1 MATLWEIMNPE
12 TIEPEETPSASSY
25 QPLASPTPEYLT
37 EVEKPK
43 EPQKA
48 SLWDLVDTSGQD
60 EIIDTESVSEGAYAT
75 QREAEM
81 GTLERMAYNTGRY
94 FSGSGIP
101 TAVSGLTSWYYSQ
114 NERIGD
120 LLGLE
125 DFEGYAK
132 AKKEYW
138 DTLRQD
144 FQVEGFE
151 SSVIDNPM
159 LLLDPR
165 WYNYQI
171 GKMAPAMAAGAAT
184 GGLAGGGVALGSVVT
199 GVTMSAPEAALVFDE
214 VLKETGDKQA
224 AYASSM
230 YNFAI
235 NTTLESFGF
244 SKLWSITGKP
254 LTRYAKGAVTEGGT
268 EFQQSLLN
276 DIQQTFWTE
285 AAKGSSVPEIT
296 EKLRQDF
303 PQMLKESIAAGV
315 AGGAI
320 GGVLGGISPSERNS
334 ARQVLRDLGVP
345 EDQLVEPEVEID
357 PNSEIGR
364 VMSRL
369 DSENSLSSVDIRQTE
384 EVPTA
389 TEVLEETPLET
400 LPTEQSPQGTATE
413 QGVQQPTETQEA
425 LGQVDTE
432 ALPSTEDSGVTQ
444 EPSVAQG
451 RTDLSYRRDT
461 EIDPRLE
468 SVLNPPEETQPD
480 ISAVE
485 ALDEAVEAA
494 PLGVDREF
502 SIRGPKEPLSRLD
515 LEMEEATDVGPKA
528 PMIFNEEEMSLI
540 SKEENQTI
548 TRLVEFLDNNER
560 PSQASLLKT
569 VNNAIVGSRTAA
581 TYGRGDV
588 SITVADKIREHFA
601 EKLGPEGVKG
611 PMASLFQKVG
621 REDFT
626 QAVRDIIQTEREK
639 IVGPYRE
646 RQGTQG
652 KLEDSSVK
660 GLGGV
665 QDTGTSRDTDTSNT
679 PSTYSPLPDPSI
691 SISQS
696 SQPYSPE
703 TEGTITE
710 QQGDKVIEK
719 NQPVDTKSVPF
730 QKWFKKSVAAFPNGK
745 PYAVYHGTN
754 SVFDKFKVGAHKQWD
769 KGTDSDWTAH
779 GLFFGNQEVANTF
792 ATSRG
797 KERGG
802 APSVIPVY
810 LSIQN
815 PIDLMQGFK
824 GLADLITDPE
834 VAQQIRENEA
844 GLLKMPWS
852 MFHGDFGK
860 QVVAD
865 LKANGYDGAMI
876 REQNSRVFVAFDES
890 QVKEALSEK
899 TKVPVSSL
907 PKESKSFKDD
917 IYRAPTTPE
926 ELRLVTDKEDKDT
939 LRKIE
944 NSQNWKQASA
954 FSPLARKLGILDR
967 LIKKAN
973 RESPVADKN
982 VAVLLNR
989 LGVDRVR
996 QLVYESLSEHRRA
1009 QVIQNRVDKQSV
1021 QPTGKPLEQLNKKM
1035 EEAHEKAGKKAKRDE
1050 PLTEEQRVKAGE
1062 KLVAATDKYM
1072 ETNDPDKEVKDSERE
1087 KTKRD
1092 LGTKAQR
1099 AFQESMSILEGIHP
1113 RLAGLMKRFEA
1124 AVMNNTKERLDRGN
1138 DFYKVYKKLDPR
1150 ERQLM
1155 KKAWV
1160 NYHKPGA
1167 RKTIDD
1173 YSKQNPEFGKAFAEA
1188 RAIVDEITGEAM
1200 ATGIIGKNRK
1210 YYLPA
1215 RVRDLDGLLTF
1226 IAEHAKPEKAPVAKE
1241 LQDVMATSEENPS
1254 ATSITSMMSE
1264 YLGREVKTYEEAK
1277 AEFGKLLER
1286 GFMPTMFL
1294 NPSSG
1299 RGRQI
1304 WNVTDGMLTFYYD
1317 PAESLE
1323 LHIKEMTEAIEQR
1336 KLVGVSRKGKYQDEL
1351 DTLTKKLIKEPQDYD
1366 RIRSLQ
1372 QAIVAEDS
1380 MDRLTE
1386 DVTDVV
1392 TKATIEGGLSIRD
1405 QKMAIDVFK
1414 DRFNQKR
1421 LGKFLAGLKD
1431 LSLASAL
1438 GQGLSTI
1445 TQLADFAP
1453 MVIRQGFWNS
1463 VQAMNADKSFKKE
1476 EIDTN
1481 SANTEWANSS
1491 KTSKFLD
1498 GLLTGTGFKATDS
1511 FFATA
1516 SMEAALIKAKKT
1528 SWGEFNKNYKHIF
1541 GKDTRKLFDDIQNGE
1556 KTKLA
1561 KEFAVI
1567 ELSETR
1573 PLFPTNMPPSF
1584 LVGGDNRILYALKGW
1599 NLKTA
1604 NNLYRD
1610 IRKAQREGGM
1620 SKATYVGL
1628 KNIAILALA
1637 GASAE
1642 AIKDL
1647 VLGNPVDLEDN
1658 VIDSVLKIVFL
1669 SRYSLGEF
1677 KRGNFDEGFVDYFTP
1692 PLNYLKRPVQDIHD
1706 AISEDGKFTF
1716 ETLKEM
1722 PAVGRWLHARFT
1734 PYGQKARL
1742 DKEREA
1748 LFGLLK
1754 DATLERDQKLMV
1766 EFHKKRRAYN
1776 EKVRGIKQDGGSKEL
1791 KTIDTDSI
1799 SRAKKRY
1806 REAENKR
1813 RQR

>member
-1 MATLWEIMNPE
+1 MADFYSIDWSSLSNE
-12 TIEPEETPSASSY
+12 EPEETPSVLSY
-25 QPLASPTPEYLT
+25 EEPKP
-37 EVEKPK
+37 VEIS
-43 EPQKA
+43 ET
-48 SLWDLVDTSGQD
+48 VDTTHSGFSG
-60 EIIDTESVSEGAYAT
+60 IDWSSLESDRQETVKPGSRDSYPVIRPPQETEDLAIRKMGVVGRAAYDV
-75 QREAEM
+75 
-81 GTLERMAYNTGRY
+81 GKY
-94 FSGSGIP
+94 FAGSGIP

-171 GKMAPAMAAGAAT
+171 GKMAPAMTAGYLVGGPAGAGAAV
-184 GGLAGGGVALGSVVT
+184 GALVSGI
-199 GVTMSAPEAALVFDE
+199 TMSAPEAALVFDE

-244 SKLWSITGKP
+244 SKLLSITGKP

-268 EFQQSLLN
+268 EFSQSLLN

-303 PQMLKESIAAGV
+303 PQMLKESLAAGV

-320 GGVLGGISPSERNS
+320 GGVLGGISPGERNS

-357 PNSEIGR
+357 PDSEIGR

-432 ALPSTEDSGVTQ
+432 ALPSTEDTGAIP
-444 EPSVAQG
+444 EPSVA
-451 RTDLSYRRDT
+451 RRDT
-461 EIDPRLE
+461 EIDQRLE

-485 ALDEAVEAA
+485 ALDEAVEAE
-494 PLGVDREF
+494 PLEVDQEF
-502 SIRGPKEPLSRLD
+502 SVREPKEPLSRLD
-515 LEMEEATDVGPKA
+515 LEMEEVTDVGYKA
-528 PMIFNEEEMSLI
+528 PMIFNKEEMNLI
-540 SKEENQTI
+540 SREENQTI

-560 PSQASLLKT
+560 PSQASLLKM
-569 VNNAIVGSRTAA
+569 VNNAIVGSRTTA

-588 SITVADKIREHFA
+588 SITIADKIREHFS

-611 PMASLFQKVG
+611 PIAALFQKVG

-652 KLEDSSVK
+652 KLVDSSVK
-660 GLGGV
+660 GLVGV
-665 QDTGTSRDTDTSNT
+665 QDTGTTRDIDTPTT

-710 QQGDKVIEK
+710 QQGDKITE
-719 NQPVDTKSVPF
+719 NI
-730 QKWFKKSVAAFPNGK
+730 FP
-745 PYAVYHGTN
+745 PEEEPTN
-754 SVFDKFKVGAHKQWD
+754 
-769 KGTDSDWTAH
+769 
-779 GLFFGNQEVANTF
+779 
-792 ATSRG
+792 
-797 KERGG
+797 
-802 APSVIPVY
+802 
-810 LSIQN
+810 
-815 PIDLMQGFK
+815 
-824 GLADLITDPE
+824 
-834 VAQQIRENEA
+834 
-844 GLLKMPWS
+844 
-852 MFHGDFGK
+852 
-860 QVVAD
+860 
-865 LKANGYDGAMI
+865 
-876 REQNSRVFVAFDES
+876 
-890 QVKEALSEK
+890 
-899 TKVPVSSL
+899 
-907 PKESKSFKDD
+907 FKDD

-926 ELRLVTDKEDKDT
+926 ELRLVTDREDKEALRT
-939 LRKIE
+939 LE
-944 NSQNWKQASA
+944 NSLNWKRASE
-954 FSPLARKLGILDR
+954 FSTLARELGIHDR
-967 LIKKAN
+967 LIRKAN
-973 RESPVADKN
+973 KESPVADKN
-982 VAVLLNR
+982 AANLLNR
-989 LGVDRVR
+989 LGVTRVR
-996 QLVYESLSEHRRA
+996 EFMYEALSEHRRD
-1009 QVIQNRVDKQSV
+1009 QVIQNRVDEQSV
-1021 QPTGKPLEQLNKKM
+1021 KPTGKPLSQLEQKM
-1035 EEAHEKAGKKAKRDE
+1035 EEAHKRAGKKAKRDE

-1138 DFYKVYKKLDPR
+1138 DFYKVYKNLDPR

-1215 RVRDLDGLLTF
+1215 RVRDLDGLLTY

-1351 DTLTKKLIKEPQDYD
+1351 DALAKKLIKEPQDYD

-1445 TQLADFAP
+1445 TQIADFAP

-1463 VQAMNADKSFKKE
+1463 VQAMNADKSFRKE

-1498 GLLTGTGFKATDS
+1498 GLLTGTGFKAMDS

-1541 GKDTRKLFDDIQNGE
+1541 GNDTKKLFDDIQNGE
-1556 KTKLA
+1556 KNKLT

-1584 LVGGDNRILYALKGW
+1584 LVGGDARILYALKGW

-1604 NNLYRD
+1604 NNLYSDLR
-1610 IRKAQREGGM
+1610 RAKREGGM

-1647 VLGNPVDLEDN
+1647 VLGNPVDLEDD
-1658 VIDSVLKIVFL
+1658 VLDSLLKLGFM
-1669 SRYSLGEF
+1669 SRYSLGTF
-1677 KRGNFDEGFVDYFTP
+1677 SRGDFDQGFVDYFMP
-1692 PLNYLKRPVQDIHD
+1692 PLNYLKRPWQDIKNL
-1706 AISEDGKFTF
+1706 ISEDGKFTA
-1716 ETLKEM
+1716 ESLKEM
-1722 PAVGRWLHARFT
+1722 PAVGRILHSRFT

-1754 DATLERDQKLMV
+1754 DATLEKDQKLMV
-1766 EFHKKRRAYN
+1766 EFHKKRKAYN
-1776 EKVRGIKQDGGSKEL
+1776 EKVRGIKQDGGLKEL

-1799 SRAKKRY
+1799 TRARKRY

>member
-12 TIEPEETPSASSY
+12 TTEPEETPSASSY
-25 QPLASPTPEYLT
+25 QPPASQTPEYLMET
-37 EVEKPK
+37 EEPK
-43 EPQKA
+43 EPKKTT
-48 SLWDLVDTSGQD
+48 LWDLVDTSGRE
-60 EIIDTESVSEGAYAT
+60 EIVDTESLSEGSYAT

-81 GTLERMAYNTGRY
+81 GTLGRAAYNTGQY
-94 FSGSGIP
+94 FAGSGIP
-101 TAVSGLTSWYYSQ
+101 TAVSGLTSTYFAM

-171 GKMAPAMAAGAAT
+171 GKMVPAAAAGAAT
-184 GGLAGGGVALGSVVT
+184 GGLAGGGAALGSVVT

-224 AYASSM
+224 AYASAM

-244 SKLWSITGKP
+244 SKLLSVTGRP

-268 EFQQSLLN
+268 EFSQSLLN

-303 PQMLKESIAAGV
+303 PQMLKESLAAGV

-334 ARQVLRDLGVP
+334 ARQVLKELGVP

-357 PNSEIGR
+357 PDSEIGR

-400 LPTEQSPQGTATE
+400 LPIEQSPQGTATE

-432 ALPSTEDSGVTQ
+432 ALPSTEDTGATQ
-444 EPSVAQG
+444 EPSVA
-451 RTDLSYRRDT
+451 RRDT

-468 SVLNPPEETQPD
+468 SVLNPPKEAQPD

-485 ALDEAVEAA
+485 ALDEAVEATPQT
-494 PLGVDREF
+494 PLGLDQEF

-515 LEMEEATDVGPKA
+515 LEMEEPVDVGPKA
-528 PMIFNEEEMSLI
+528 PMIFNEEEMALI
-540 SKEENQTI
+540 KRRENQTLA
-548 TRLVEFLDNNER
+548 RLVEFLDKNER
-560 PSQASLLKT
+560 PSQASLLKM
-569 VNNAIVGSRTAA
+569 VNNAIVGDRTAA

-601 EKLGPEGVKG
+601 ERLGPEGVKG
-611 PMASLFQKVG
+611 PIASLFQRVG

-626 QAVRDIIQTEREK
+626 QAVRDIIQMEREK

-646 RQGTQG
+646 RQSVEETRQGTQE
-652 KLEDSSVK
+652 KLVDSSVK
-660 GLGGV
+660 GLVGV
-665 QDTGTSRDTDTSNT
+665 QDTGTTRDIDTPNT

-691 SISQS
+691 SISRS
-696 SQPYSPE
+696 SQTYSPQ

-710 QQGDKVIEK
+710 QQGDKITE
-719 NQPVDTKSVPF
+719 NI
-730 QKWFKKSVAAFPNGK
+730 FP
-745 PYAVYHGTN
+745 
-754 SVFDKFKVGAHKQWD
+754 
-769 KGTDSDWTAH
+769 
-779 GLFFGNQEVANTF
+779 
-792 ATSRG
+792 
-797 KERGG
+797 
-802 APSVIPVY
+802 
-810 LSIQN
+810 
-815 PIDLMQGFK
+815 
-824 GLADLITDPE
+824 PE
-834 VAQQIRENEA
+834 EE
-844 GLLKMPWS
+844 P
-852 MFHGDFGK
+852 
-860 QVVAD
+860 
-865 LKANGYDGAMI
+865 
-876 REQNSRVFVAFDES
+876 
-890 QVKEALSEK
+890 
-899 TKVPVSSL
+899 T
-907 PKESKSFKDD
+907 SFKDD
-917 IYRAPTTPE
+917 IYRAPSTPE
-926 ELRLVTDKEDKDT
+926 ELRLVTDREDKDALRT
-939 LRKIE
+939 LE
-944 NSQNWKQASA
+944 NSLNWKQASA
-954 FSPLARKLGILDR
+954 FSTLAKKLGIHDR
-967 LIKKAN
+967 LIRKAN

-982 VAVLLNR
+982 VANLLNR
-989 LGVDRVR
+989 LGVTRVR
-996 QLVYESLSEHRRA
+996 ELMYEALSEYRRD

-1021 QPTGKPLEQLNKKM
+1021 KPTGKPLEQLEQKM
-1035 EEAHEKAGKKAKRDE
+1035 AEAHKRAGKKAKKDE

-1062 KLVAATDKYM
+1062 KFVAATDKHM
-1072 ETNDPDKEVKDSERE
+1072 ETKDPDKEVKESERE

-1138 DFYKVYKKLDPR
+1138 VFYKVYKNLNPR

-1167 RKTIDD
+1167 RKVIDD

-1226 IAEHAKPEKAPVAKE
+1226 IAEHAKPEKQPVAKE
-1241 LQDVMATSEENPS
+1241 LQDVMATSDENPS

-1264 YLGREVKTYEEAK
+1264 YLGREIKTYEEAK

-1286 GFMPTMFL
+1286 GFLPTMFL

-1304 WNVTDGMLTFYYD
+1304 WNVTDGMLAFYYD

-1351 DTLTKKLIKEPQDYD
+1351 DALAKKLIKEPQDYD

-1392 TKATIEGGLSIRD
+1392 TKATVEGGLSIRD

-1463 VQAMNADKSFKKE
+1463 VQAMNADKSFRKE

-1498 GLLTGTGFKATDS
+1498 GLLTGTGFKAMDS

-1516 SMEAALIKAKKT
+1516 SMEAALIRAKKT
-1528 SWGEFNKNYKHIF
+1528 PWSEFNKNYRHIF
-1541 GKDTRKLFDDIQNGE
+1541 GKDTKQLFDDIQNGE

-1584 LVGGDNRILYALKGW
+1584 LIGGDARILYALKGW

-1604 NNLYRD
+1604 NNLYSDLR
-1610 IRKAQREGGM
+1610 RAKREGGM

-1647 VLGNPVDLEDN
+1647 VLGNPVDLEDD
-1658 VIDSVLKIVFL
+1658 VIDSLLKIVFM
-1669 SRYSLGEF
+1669 SRYSLGKF
-1677 KRGNFDEGFVDYFTP
+1677 KRGDFDEGFVDYFMP
-1692 PLNYLKRPVQDIHD
+1692 PLNYLKRPWQDIRNV
-1706 AISEDGKFTF
+1706 INEDGKFTA
-1716 ETLKEM
+1716 ESLKEM
-1722 PAVGRWLHARFT
+1722 PAVGRILHSRFT

-1776 EKVRGIKQDGGSKEL
+1776 EKVRDLKGKGGPKDL
-1791 KTIDTDSI
+1791 KAIDTESI